1 LNRVCK
7 VKWIDGAR
15 GTSIEVLSAALRSNI
30 SIKAGNLRNLRKI
43 MMSYFQESLINWRK
57 YRLYSRINI
66 INEEGHKLWTFLA
79 DSFPTILGY
88 IGKPSILKVRHNRI
102 TPPLKWVTLNNLTL
116 ALAVC
121 LNFSY
126 FDIPWPC
133 RNGCSYCCGSK
144 LEIKLVAGIT
154 GVSINWKFWLI
165 SNSAYQFKMN
175 ILNFYSLFPCNLF
188 ILSIWVSNG

>member
-1 LNRVCK
+1 MNRVCK

-30 SIKAGNLRNLRKI
+30 SIIAGNLRNLRKI
-43 MMSYFQESLINWRK
+43 MMTYFQESLINWRK
-57 YRLYSRINI
+57 CRLYSRINI
-66 INEEGHKLWTFLA
+66 TNEEGHKLSTFLA
-79 DSFPTILGY
+79 NSSTILGY
-88 IGKPSILKVRHNRI
+88 LGKLSILKVRHNCI
-102 TPPLKWVTLNNLTL
+102 APPLKWLILKNVTL

-144 LEIKLVAGIT
+144 LKIKLVAGIT

-165 SNSAYQFKMN
+165 SNSACQFKMN
-175 ILNFYSLFPCNLF
+175 ILKFYSLFPCNLF